1 MVERDCTMEP
11 CLVLLTLYA
20 SRLLFLPCT
29 CPAVRY
35 LKVFALL
42 LLLGILFLTIML
54 PKSSQA

>member
-20 SRLLFLPCT
+20 SRLLLLPCT
-29 CPAVRY
+29 CPAVPY